1 MSHTFL
7 MEIGLEEIPA
17 HVVTPSAAQLVEKT
31 EKFLKEQRMDFDE
44 VQTYSTPRRL
54 TVKVTGLADKQ
65 PDIQEEAKGPA
76 KKIAYDKDGN
86 WSKAAQGFARGQGV
100 SVDDIFFKELKGTE
114 YVYVKKFI
122 EGKAAAD
129 VMQGMR
135 DVAMDLKFPT
145 MMRWWGTNDFQYVR
159 PIRWIVAML
168 DDQVIPFK
176 ILNIESGNVSQ
187 GHRFLGK
194 PVELK
199 SADDYVEALRSEK
212 VIVDA
217 VERKSMI
224 RDQINDLAQK
234 NNWKIVID
242 EDLLEEVNNLV
253 EYPTVF
259 AGSFDEKYLS
269 VPDQVLITSM
279 KDHQRFFYVTDQN
292 GKLLPNFVSV
302 RNGNTEYLE
311 NVVQGNEKV
320 LTARL
325 EDAKFFYEED
335 QKQSIADYVE
345 RLKKVM
351 FHDKIGT
358 IYEKMARV
366 RLLAA
371 QIGKFVGLNDQEL
384 ADLDRAAQ
392 IYKFDL
398 VTGMVG
404 EFAELQ
410 GVMGEIYARLQGE
423 NDNVAAAIRE
433 EYMPT
438 SAEGELPVT
447 KVGAVLSIA
456 DKIDSI
462 QAFFA
467 AGMIPSGSNDPYA
480 LRRQALGIVRIALAR
495 NWKLSVPMML
505 KFVENAMNERPDLY
519 KNIMPG
525 DEQKDMQQFIIDRLT
540 QIMNGDKQLRHD
552 VLDTVVANPENAFVD
567 IEEAAKIL
575 GKHLE
580 DDDFKETIEA
590 LTRVG
595 RMAKKA
601 PNFEDDAVLK
611 AELFENESEKKLA
624 EAVKKVATAFEQADL
639 EEKFNQLASLK
650 DPITD
655 YFDSTMIM
663 AKDEDVKQN
672 RLLQL
677 KQIADLTKDFG
688 ELDNLNVK

>member
-145 MMRWWGTNDFQYVR
+145 MMRWGTNDFQYVR

-199 SADDYVEALRSEK
+199 SADDYVEALRAEK

-217 VERKSMI
+217 AERKSMI
-224 RDQINDLAQK
+224 RAQINDLAQK

-438 SAEGELPVT
+438 SAEGELPTT

-525 DEQKDMQQFIIDRLT
+525 DEQKDMQQFIIDRLA

-590 LTRVG
+590 LTRGG

-601 PNFEDDAVLK
+601 PNFENDAVLK

>member
-145 MMRWWGTNDFQYVR
+145 MMRWGTNDFQYVR

-199 SADDYVEALRSEK
+199 SADDYVEALRAEK

-217 VERKSMI
+217 AERKSMI
-224 RDQINDLAQK
+224 RGQINDLAQK

-438 SAEGELPVT
+438 SAEGELPTT

-467 AGMIPSGSNDPYA
+467 TGMIPSGSNDPYA

-525 DEQKDMQQFIIDRLT
+525 DEQKDMQQFIIDRLA

-650 DPITD
+650 NPITD

>member
-145 MMRWWGTNDFQYVR
+145 MMRWGTNDFQYVR

-199 SADDYVEALRSEK
+199 SADDYVKALRSEK

-217 VERKSMI
+217 TERKSMI

-438 SAEGELPVT
+438 SAEGELPAT

-519 KNIMPG
+519 RNIMPG
-525 DEQKDMQQFIIDRLT
+525 DEQKDMQQFIIDRLA

-580 DDDFKETIEA
+580 DDDFKEIIEA

-650 DPITD
+650 EPITD

>member
-145 MMRWWGTNDFQYVR
+145 MMRWGTNDFQYVR

-217 VERKSMI
+217 AERKSMI
-224 RDQINDLAQK
+224 RDQINNLAQK

-259 AGSFDEKYLS
+259 DGSFDEKYLS

-438 SAEGELPVT
+438 SAEGELPTT

-525 DEQKDMQQFIIDRLT
+525 DEQKDMQQFIIDRLA

-601 PNFEDDAVLK
+601 PSFEDDAVLK

-650 DPITD
+650 NPITD

>member
-145 MMRWWGTNDFQYVR
+145 MMRWGTNDFQYVR

-199 SADDYVEALRSEK
+199 SADDYVEALRAEK

-217 VERKSMI
+217 AERKSMI
-224 RDQINDLAQK
+224 RGQINDLAQK

-302 RNGNTEYLE
+302 RNGNTEYLQ
-311 NVVQGNEKV
+311 NVVQGNAQV
-320 LTARL
+320 FTARL

-371 QIGKFVGLNDQEL
+371 QIGKFVGFNDQEL

-398 VTGMVG
+398 VTGMV
-404 EFAELQ
+404 
-410 GVMGEIYARLQGE
+410 
-423 NDNVAAAIRE
+423 
-433 EYMPT
+433 
-438 SAEGELPVT
+438 
-447 KVGAVLSIA
+447 
-456 DKIDSI
+456 
-462 QAFFA
+462 
-467 AGMIPSGSNDPYA
+467 
-480 LRRQALGIVRIALAR
+480 
-495 NWKLSVPMML
+495 
-505 KFVENAMNERPDLY
+505 
-519 KNIMPG
+519 
-525 DEQKDMQQFIIDRLT
+525 
-540 QIMNGDKQLRHD
+540 
-552 VLDTVVANPENAFVD
+552 
-567 IEEAAKIL
+567 
-575 GKHLE
+575 
-580 DDDFKETIEA
+580 
-590 LTRVG
+590 
-595 RMAKKA
+595 
-601 PNFEDDAVLK
+601 
-611 AELFENESEKKLA
+611 
-624 EAVKKVATAFEQADL
+624 
-639 EEKFNQLASLK
+639 
-650 DPITD
+650 
-655 YFDSTMIM
+655 
-663 AKDEDVKQN
+663 
-672 RLLQL
+672 
-677 KQIADLTKDFG
+677 
-688 ELDNLNVK
+688 

>member
-145 MMRWWGTNDFQYVR
+145 MMRWGTNDFQYVR

-199 SADDYVEALRSEK
+199 SADDYVEALRAEK

-217 VERKSMI
+217 AERKSMI
-224 RDQINDLAQK
+224 RGQINDLAQK

-438 SAEGELPVT
+438 SAEGELPTT

-525 DEQKDMQQFIIDRLT
+525 DEQKDMQQFIIDRLA

-650 DPITD
+650 EPITD

-688 ELDNLNVK
+688 KLDNLNVK

>member
-145 MMRWWGTNDFQYVR
+145 MMRWGTNDFQYVR

-217 VERKSMI
+217 AERKSMI

-438 SAEGELPVT
+438 SAEGELPTT

-525 DEQKDMQQFIIDRLT
+525 DEQKDMQQFIIDRLA

-663 AKDEDVKQN
+663 
-672 RLLQL
+672 
-677 KQIADLTKDFG
+677 
-688 ELDNLNVK
+688 

>member
-1 MSHTFL
+1 

-145 MMRWWGTNDFQYVR
+145 MMRWGTNDFQYVR

-224 RDQINDLAQK
+224 HDQINDLAQK

>member
-1 MSHTFL
+1 
-7 MEIGLEEIPA
+7 
-17 HVVTPSAAQLVEKT
+17 
-31 EKFLKEQRMDFDE
+31 
-44 VQTYSTPRRL
+44 
-54 TVKVTGLADKQ
+54 
-65 PDIQEEAKGPA
+65 
-76 KKIAYDKDGN
+76 
-86 WSKAAQGFARGQGV
+86 
-100 SVDDIFFKELKGTE
+100 
-114 YVYVKKFI
+114 
-122 EGKAAAD
+122 
-129 VMQGMR
+129 MQGMR

-145 MMRWWGTNDFQYVR
+145 MMRWGTNDFQYVR

-199 SADDYVEALRSEK
+199 SADDYVEALRAEK

-217 VERKSMI
+217 AERKSMI
-224 RDQINDLAQK
+224 RGQINDLAQK

-438 SAEGELPVT
+438 SAEGELPTT

-525 DEQKDMQQFIIDRLT
+525 DEQKDMQQFIIDRLA

>member
-145 MMRWWGTNDFQYVR
+145 MMRWGTNDFQYVR

-199 SADDYVEALRSEK
+199 NADDYVEALRSEK

-217 VERKSMI
+217 TERKSMI

-438 SAEGELPVT
+438 SAEGELPAT

-519 KNIMPG
+519 KHIMPG
-525 DEQKDMQQFIIDRLT
+525 DEQKDMQQFIIDRLA

-650 DPITD
+650 EPITD

>member
-145 MMRWWGTNDFQYVR
+145 MMRWGTNDFQYVR

-199 SADDYVEALRSEK
+199 SADDYVEALRAEK

-217 VERKSMI
+217 AERKSMI

-438 SAEGELPVT
+438 SAEGELPAT

-525 DEQKDMQQFIIDRLT
+525 DEQKDMQQFIIDRLA

-624 EAVKKVATAFEQADL
+624 EAVKKAATAFEQADL

-650 DPITD
+650 EPITD

>member
-145 MMRWWGTNDFQYVR
+145 MMRWGTNDFQYVR

-217 VERKSMI
+217 AERKSMI

-525 DEQKDMQQFIIDRLT
+525 DEQKDMQQFIIDRLA

>member
-145 MMRWWGTNDFQYVR
+145 MMRWGTNDFQYVR

-217 VERKSMI
+217 AERKSMI
-224 RDQINDLAQK
+224 RDQINNLAQK

-438 SAEGELPVT
+438 SAEGELPTT

-525 DEQKDMQQFIIDRLT
+525 DEQKDMQQFIIDRLA

-650 DPITD
+650 NLITD

>member
-145 MMRWWGTNDFQYVR
+145 MMRWGTNDFQYVR

-525 DEQKDMQQFIIDRLT
+525 DEQKDMQQFIIDRLA

-650 DPITD
+650 EPITD

>member
-145 MMRWWGTNDFQYVR
+145 MMRWGTNDFQYVR

-199 SADDYVEALRSEK
+199 SADDYVEALRAEK

-217 VERKSMI
+217 AERKSMI
-224 RDQINDLAQK
+224 RAQINDLAQK

-438 SAEGELPVT
+438 SAEGELPTT

-525 DEQKDMQQFIIDRLT
+525 DEQKDMQQFIIDRLA

-663 AKDEDVKQN
+663 AKDEDIKQN

>member
-1 MSHTFL
+1 

-145 MMRWWGTNDFQYVR
+145 MMRWGTNDFQYVR

-199 SADDYVEALRSEK
+199 SANDYVKALRSEK

-217 VERKSMI
+217 TERKSMI

-438 SAEGELPVT
+438 SAEGELPTT

-525 DEQKDMQQFIIDRLT
+525 DEQKDMQQFIIDRLA

>member
-145 MMRWWGTNDFQYVR
+145 MMRWGTNDFQYVR

-650 DPITD
+650 EPITD

-688 ELDNLNVK
+688 KLDNLNVK

>member
-1 MSHTFL
+1 

-145 MMRWWGTNDFQYVR
+145 MMRWGTNDFQYVR

-194 PVELK
+194 PVKLK

-217 VERKSMI
+217 AERKSMI
-224 RDQINDLAQK
+224 RDQINNLAQK

-438 SAEGELPVT
+438 SAEGELPTT

-525 DEQKDMQQFIIDRLT
+525 DEQKDMQQFIIDRLA

-601 PNFEDDAVLK
+601 PSFEDDAVLK

-650 DPITD
+650 NPITD

>member
-145 MMRWWGTNDFQYVR
+145 MMRWGTNDFQYVR

-217 VERKSMI
+217 VERKSII

>member
-145 MMRWWGTNDFQYVR
+145 MMRWGTNDFQYVR

-217 VERKSMI
+217 TERKSMI

-438 SAEGELPVT
+438 SAEGELPAT

-525 DEQKDMQQFIIDRLT
+525 DEQKDMQQFIIDRLA

-624 EAVKKVATAFEQADL
+624 EAVKKVASAFEQADL

-650 DPITD
+650 EPITD

>member
-145 MMRWWGTNDFQYVR
+145 MMRWGTNDFQYVR

-311 NVVQGNEKV
+311 NVIQGNEKV

-438 SAEGELPVT
+438 SAEGELPAT

>member
-145 MMRWWGTNDFQYVR
+145 MMRWGTNDFQYVR
-159 PIRWIVAML
+159 PIRWIVTML

-199 SADDYVEALRSEK
+199 SADDYVEALRAEK

-217 VERKSMI
+217 AERKSMI
-224 RDQINDLAQK
+224 RGQINDLAQK

-438 SAEGELPVT
+438 SAEGELPTT

-525 DEQKDMQQFIIDRLT
+525 DEQKDMQQFIIDRLA

>member
-145 MMRWWGTNDFQYVR
+145 MMRWGTNDFQYVR

-217 VERKSMI
+217 AERKSMI

-311 NVVQGNEKV
+311 NVVQGNKKV

-371 QIGKFVGLNDQEL
+371 QIGKFVGLNNQEL

-438 SAEGELPVT
+438 SAEGELPAT

-525 DEQKDMQQFIIDRLT
+525 DEQKDMQQFIIDRLA

>member
-145 MMRWWGTNDFQYVR
+145 MMRWGTNDFQYVR

-194 PVELK
+194 PVKLK

-217 VERKSMI
+217 AERKSMI
-224 RDQINDLAQK
+224 RDQINNLAQK

-438 SAEGELPVT
+438 SAEGELPTT

-525 DEQKDMQQFIIDRLT
+525 DEQKDMQQFIIDRLA

-601 PNFEDDAVLK
+601 PSFEDDAVLK

-650 DPITD
+650 NPITD

>member
-1 MSHTFL
+1 

-129 VMQGMR
+129 VMQGMQ

-145 MMRWWGTNDFQYVR
+145 MMRWGTNDFQYVR

-217 VERKSMI
+217 TERKSMI

-438 SAEGELPVT
+438 SAEGELPAT

-525 DEQKDMQQFIIDRLT
+525 DEQKDMQQFIIDRLA

-552 VLDTVVANPENAFVD
+552 VLDTVVANPENTFVD

-650 DPITD
+650 EPITD

>member
-145 MMRWWGTNDFQYVR
+145 MMRWGTNDFQYVR

-199 SADDYVEALRSEK
+199 SADDYVEALRAEK

-217 VERKSMI
+217 AERKSMI
-224 RDQINDLAQK
+224 RGQINDLAQK

-438 SAEGELPVT
+438 SAEGELPTT

-525 DEQKDMQQFIIDRLT
+525 DEQKDMQQFIIDRLA

-601 PNFEDDAVLK
+601 PSFEDDAVLK

-650 DPITD
+650 NPITD

-663 AKDEDVKQN
+663 ANDEDVKQN

>member
-1 MSHTFL
+1 

-145 MMRWWGTNDFQYVR
+145 MMRWGTNDFQYVR

>member
-1 MSHTFL
+1 

-145 MMRWWGTNDFQYVR
+145 MMRWGTNDFQYVR

-199 SADDYVEALRSEK
+199 SADDYVKALRSEK

-217 VERKSMI
+217 TERKSMI

-438 SAEGELPVT
+438 SAEGELPAT

-525 DEQKDMQQFIIDRLT
+525 DEQKDMQQFIIDRLA

-580 DDDFKETIEA
+580 DDDFKEIIEA

-650 DPITD
+650 EPITD

>member
-1 MSHTFL
+1 

-145 MMRWWGTNDFQYVR
+145 MMRWGTNDFQYVR

-199 SADDYVEALRSEK
+199 SADDYVEALRAEK

-217 VERKSMI
+217 AERKSMI
-224 RDQINDLAQK
+224 RGQINDLAQK

-438 SAEGELPVT
+438 SAEGELPTT

-525 DEQKDMQQFIIDRLT
+525 DEQKDMQQFIIDRLA

-650 DPITD
+650 NPITD

>member
-145 MMRWWGTNDFQYVR
+145 MMRWGTNDFQYVR

-199 SADDYVEALRSEK
+199 SADDYVEALRAEK

-217 VERKSMI
+217 AERKSMI
-224 RDQINDLAQK
+224 RGQINDLAQK

-410 GVMGEIYARLQGE
+410 GVMGGIYARLQGE
-423 NDNVAAAIRE
+423 NDNIAAAIRE

-438 SAEGELPVT
+438 SAEGELPTT

-525 DEQKDMQQFIIDRLT
+525 DEQKDMQQFIIDRLA

-580 DDDFKETIEA
+580 DDDFKEIIEA

>member
-1 MSHTFL
+1 

-145 MMRWWGTNDFQYVR
+145 MMRWGTNDFQYVR

-224 RDQINDLAQK
+224 HDQINDLAQK

-311 NVVQGNEKV
+311 NVVQGNEKL

>member
-86 WSKAAQGFARGQGV
+86 WSRAAQGFARGQGV

-114 YVYVKKFI
+114 YVYVKKFV
-122 EGKAAAD
+122 EGKAADD

-145 MMRWWGTNDFQYVR
+145 MMRWGTNDFQYVR

-199 SADDYVEALRSEK
+199 NADDYVEALRSEK

-217 VERKSMI
+217 TERKLMI
-224 RDQINDLAQK
+224 RNQINDLAQK

-366 RLLAA
+366 RLLAT

-438 SAEGELPVT
+438 SAEGELPAT

-505 KFVENAMNERPDLY
+505 KFIENAMNDRPDLY

-525 DEQKDMQQFIIDRLT
+525 EEQKDMQQFIIDRLA

-639 EEKFNQLASLK
+639 EEKFSQLASLK

>member
-145 MMRWWGTNDFQYVR
+145 MMRWGTNDFQYVR

-505 KFVENAMNERPDLY
+505 EFVENAMNERPDLY

>member
-1 MSHTFL
+1 

-145 MMRWWGTNDFQYVR
+145 MMRWGTNDFQYVR

-217 VERKSMI
+217 AERKSMI

-410 GVMGEIYARLQGE
+410 GVMGEIYARLQDE

>member
-145 MMRWWGTNDFQYVR
+145 MMRWGTNDFQYVR

-199 SADDYVEALRSEK
+199 SADDYVEVLRAEK

-217 VERKSMI
+217 AERKSMI
-224 RDQINDLAQK
+224 RGQINDLAQK

-438 SAEGELPVT
+438 SAEGELPTT

-525 DEQKDMQQFIIDRLT
+525 DEQKDMQQFIIDRLA

-650 DPITD
+650 EPITD

>member
-1 MSHTFL
+1 

-76 KKIAYDKDGN
+76 RKIAYDKDGN

-145 MMRWWGTNDFQYVR
+145 MMRWGTNDFQYVR

-199 SADDYVEALRSEK
+199 SADDYVKALRSEK

-217 VERKSMI
+217 TERKSMI

-438 SAEGELPVT
+438 SAEGELPAT

-525 DEQKDMQQFIIDRLT
+525 DEQKDMQQFIIDRLA

-650 DPITD
+650 EPITD

>member
-1 MSHTFL
+1 

-145 MMRWWGTNDFQYVR
+145 MMRWGTNDFQYVR

-410 GVMGEIYARLQGE
+410 GVMGEIYARLQDE

-650 DPITD
+650 EPITD

>member
-1 MSHTFL
+1 

-145 MMRWWGTNDFQYVR
+145 MMRWGTNDFQYVR

-199 SADDYVEALRSEK
+199 SADDYVEALRAEK

-217 VERKSMI
+217 AERKSMI
-224 RDQINDLAQK
+224 RGQINDLAQK

-423 NDNVAAAIRE
+423 NDNVAAVIRE

-438 SAEGELPVT
+438 SAEGELPAT

-525 DEQKDMQQFIIDRLT
+525 DEQKDMQQFIIDRLA

>member
-145 MMRWWGTNDFQYVR
+145 MMRWGTNDFQYVR

-199 SADDYVEALRSEK
+199 SADDYVEALRAEK

-217 VERKSMI
+217 AERKSMI
-224 RDQINDLAQK
+224 RAQINDLAQK

-438 SAEGELPVT
+438 SAEGELPTT

-467 AGMIPSGSNDPYA
+467 TGMIPSGSNDPYA

-525 DEQKDMQQFIIDRLT
+525 DEQKDMQQFIIDRLA